1 MSLNLEKHLNKK
13 VKHVK
18 KEKTF
23 VKCNTTNDVF
33 KMQLERLMSNPERD
47 VAIPDAPQE
56 AAQPKVLEFNPNI
69 HGSNAGAGSGEF
81 HVYRADRRREERR
94 QAWLEDK
101 ERQVSLTAALCR
113 TSAPRRDDRIQ
124 TWSTALRRFPSGL
137 NQLSPVASSVAL
149 QKREAEEFAAKEAQL
164 KAEQEAKTAKKR
176 AKRQKAKLRKLQARA
191 KADSAAASDP
201 SMFTSTRI

>member
-101 ERQVSLTAALCR
+101 ERQ
-113 TSAPRRDDRIQ
+113 
-124 TWSTALRRFPSGL
+124 
-137 NQLSPVASSVAL
+137 
-149 QKREAEEFAAKEAQL
+149 KREAEEFAAKEAQL

-201 SMFTSTRI
+201 SSAIGPAPRPKQAKTST